1 MPGNLPA
8 TGSPI
13 KMGES
18 YSALSNGAKSNVKLS
33 ATLGPYVGKSAGT
46 SIRFSQSLG
55 GTPYTYTYNP

>member
-55 GTPYTYTYNP
+55 GQPYTYTYNP

>member
-1 MPGNLPA
+1 
-8 TGSPI
+8 
-13 KMGES
+13 MGES